1 VQVEKRVVS
10 KGEVGNLRYSGTGVT
25 PFPVPGG
32 PGAYVANGSEHDEQG
47 DTTHQPQV
55 HVDQTDR
62 RFSKLALLEDGT
74 YDSENTS
81 ASVAILPWGGSKGA
95 ARAAYNRLRADGTD
109 LAWYFTMFINP
120 MPPAL
125 VEELRAKDLVIV
137 PELNYLG
144 QFSSVLRGMGIN
156 AHSIRQYTG
165 LPFKE
170 GFLVEQVQA
179 MIKAQSGKLVRA

>member
-1 VQVEKRVVS
+1 MAC
-10 KGEVGNLRYSGTGVT
+10 NT
-25 PFPVPGG
+25 P
-32 PGAYVANGSEHDEQG
+32 AQ
-47 DTTHQPQV
+47 
-55 HVDQTDR
+55 
-62 RFSKLALLEDGT
+62 
-74 YDSENTS
+74 S
-81 ASVAILPWGGSKGA
+81 AKGA
-95 ARAAYNRLRADGTD
+95 
-109 LAWYFTMFINP
+109 
-120 MPPAL
+120 